1 MISRLSLVIFSFFLF
16 TTHPHSQKRN
26 VSDSEAKA
34 VIQAV
39 EDEIYD
45 YGYQKHFYQM
55 GENLSRPPSSPRT
68 RIWIYIEPEVD
79 LQERSGRVI
88 YKLMPYGEVLRD
100 FTIGKDGLVVLNG
113 NPQNG
118 FPQTQESSTKTVYI
132 DDEEVCQMKRDWLK
146 RFFVVEDSPTQEVV
160 QEAIRRQKLRT
171 GFSDWEY
178 KHPKGEQMPK

>member
-1 MISRLSLVIFSFFLF
+1 MIPRLLLAVFSFFLV
-16 TTHPHSQKRN
+16 TLHTPQKRSL
-26 VSDSEAKA
+26 SDSEAKA

-55 GENLSRPPSSPRT
+55 GENLSKPSNTPRT

-79 LQERSGRVI
+79 LTEHAGRVI

-100 FTIGKDGLVVLNG
+100 FTIRKDGLVVLDG

-118 FPQTQESSTKTVYI
+118 FPQTQESSTKTVYM
-132 DDEEVCQMKRDWLK
+132 DDEEVCRMKHDWLK
-146 RFFVVEDSPTQEVV
+146 RFFVVDDSPTKEVV
-160 QEAIRRQKLRT
+160 QEAVRRQKLRT

-178 KHPKGEQMPK
+178 KHPKGDKKFE